1 MVAIIILAYILQ
13 KCKYDDG
20 DMMPIIFIEHQ
31 EDPILQEVYQEDP
44 ILQEVY
50 QEDPVLQEV
59 YQEDPVLQEVYPV
72 RPLFIEENYTIN
84 IKIFSDIFIIKSM

>member
-44 ILQEVY
+44 ILQEVH
-50 QEDPVLQEV
+50 
-59 YQEDPVLQEVYPV
+59 QEDPVLQEVYPV

>member
-1 MVAIIILAYILQ
+1 MFRLMVAIIILAYILQ

-44 ILQEVY
+44 ILQEVH
-50 QEDPVLQEV
+50 
-59 YQEDPVLQEVYPV
+59 QEDPVLQEVYPV

>member
-31 EDPILQEVYQEDP
+31 EDPVLQEVYPEDHV
-44 ILQEVY
+44 L

-59 YQEDPVLQEVYPV
+59 YQEDPVLQEVYPEDPI

>member
-1 MVAIIILAYILQ
+1 MFRLMVAIIILAYILQ

-50 QEDPVLQEV
+50 
-59 YQEDPVLQEVYPV
+59 PV

-84 IKIFSDIFIIKSM
+84 IKIFSDILIIKSM

>member
-31 EDPILQEVYQEDP
+31 EDPVLQEDP
-44 ILQEVY
+44 G
-50 QEDPVLQEV
+50 
-59 YQEDPVLQEVYPV
+59 LQEVYPEDPI